1 MKLKLKCLSLFHLNI
16 NSLSSFFWWFQSFDK
31 CFKSRLWYFGYFY
44 IKNFKISVIKNEYQF
59 AELCNRTN
67 PYRINCREWE
77 VGGAGYYYITIDQQK
92 TFLQNCPVQQK
103 NLNQPLLKS
112 LCSRKLIWLLDV
124 YRDIHAWIYSY
135 LMIITLT
142 FYKKNYLKPIKLLF
156 FWMTLTLT
164 F

>member
-1 MKLKLKCLSLFHLNI
+1 MNISLQN
-16 NSLSSFFWWFQSFDK
+16 
-31 CFKSRLWYFGYFY
+31 Y
-44 IKNFKISVIKNEYQF
+44 VIEQIPT
-59 AELCNRTN
+59 EST
-67 PYRINCREWE
+67 
-77 VGGAGYYYITIDQQK
+77 VGNGKWRGYYYITIYQQK